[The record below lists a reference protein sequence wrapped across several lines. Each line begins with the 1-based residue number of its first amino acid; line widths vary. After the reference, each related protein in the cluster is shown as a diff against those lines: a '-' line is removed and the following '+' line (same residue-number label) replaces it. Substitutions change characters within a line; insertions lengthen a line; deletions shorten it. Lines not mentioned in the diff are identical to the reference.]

1 MLILFAVLY
10 GSELESRAE
19 FEGVRIPGIITRC
32 VQEVEARGK
41 TCHSS
46 PAPSIL

>member
-1 MLILFAVLY
+1 MRLTVLY
-10 GSELESRAE
+10 GSELELRAE

-41 TCHSS
+41 
-46 PAPSIL
+46 ILPTFID